1 MLQMPNLDMNET
13 VRHERKCIIA
23 GMLRSVSTF
32 WHPVCKD
39 TYAFCLFSD
48 LHWKRLSGF
57 MLRCG
62 MYSTW
67 QQVLYRNSVWA
78 GKIVK
83 AWPGEHFICGTKV
96 NWAKIKNK
104 NTGSFSFSLNHC
116 IYFSLFILNILHR
129 ELMMF

>member
-78 GKIVK
+78 GKFVK

-96 NWAKIKNK
+96 NWAKKKKKKILGVFYLAWI
-104 NTGSFSFSLNHC
+104 TVFIFH
-116 IYFSLFILNILHR
+116 FLFLIFFIEN
-129 ELMMF
+129 